1 MNYDQIAGNWKQ
13 FRGIIREHWGVLMH
27 IDVDIVVG
35 RRDQLLGRIQQLRGS
50 VRGASKKQLLQW
62 AQRNAS
68 LRWGT
73 ARPR

>member
-1 MNYDQIAGNWKQ
+1 MNHDQIAGNWKQ
-13 FRGIIREHWGVLMH
+13 FCGIIREHWGMLMH
-27 IDVDIVVG
+27 IDVDIVAG

-62 AQRNAS
+62 TQRNAS